1 LRWPNGPFQVT
12 CVLVAVLLTAA
23 FSSYPIIGGLSG
35 VRPLASL
42 ARLGERSGAG
52 VIAITRSKKNAGY
65 QFVACDVSAGFDE
78 NDISPIGMMGGKGG
92 PQYGVSLSAID
103 FCTTE
108 SMPGPFGKAKGES

>member
-1 LRWPNGPFQVT
+1 VK

-23 FSSYPIIGGLSG
+23 FSSYPIVGGLSG
-35 VRPLASL
+35 VRPLASR

-52 VIAITRSKKNAGY
+52 VIAITRSKKSARY

-78 NDISPIGMMGGKGG
+78 SDISRIGTMSGKGG
-92 PQYGVSLSAID
+92 PQYRVSRNAID

-108 SMPGPFGKAKGES
+108 SMPGRSGKAKGES